1 MTSHLP
7 ILPRFLSRHGL
18 GLVALA
24 MTGIAVLA
32 VLAGEPAAQAAPPSD
47 ITVFIGTHGGK
58 GPGEGIFSARL
69 DLTTGHLSHLKLA
82 AAVERPTWL
91 MPDPKRPVLYAVSET
106 GNDGKAQGG
115 VYSFAVEPKTAT
127 LKLINRVESGGG
139 GATHLTYDRRLNT
152 VFVGNFGGGQVSA
165 FPVKPNGALSPLSSM
180 QTDFGHGPHPRQTM
194 AHAHGVT
201 VDPSGRF
208 LLSADMG
215 ADRVFVYR
223 FDAAT
228 KTLSPATK
236 PFEQMPAGSG
246 PRHLVFSPDGRFAFL
261 DTELSAQIFS
271 FRWDARAGRLTLIQS
286 QPIDKPAFKGEK
298 SAAEI
303 AVSRDGRFVYVS
315 NRGENS
321 LQVYAVDQKSG
332 RLTQL
337 QDIPGGGAIPWSFG
351 IDPSGRW
358 MIVANEPTSSIAVFR
373 IDPVTGKL
381 SPTGQTQSVF
391 KPVAIAFY
399 PP

>member
-1 MTSHLP
+1 MTPKLMS
-7 ILPRFLSRHGL
+7 
-18 GLVALA
+18 VLA
-24 MTGIAVLA
+24 MSGLA
-32 VLAGEPAAQAAPPSD
+32 LLSFAGAAQAVEAPGT
-47 ITVFIGTHGGK
+47 IAYIGTHGGN
-58 GPGEGIFSARL
+58 GPGEGIFSVRL
-69 DLTTGHLSHLKLA
+69 DPKTGRLSDLKLA
-82 AAVERPTWL
+82 ARIERPTWL
-91 MPDPKRPVLYAVSET
+91 MLDPKRPVLYAVSET

-115 VYSFAVEPKTAT
+115 VYSFAVDGKTAT
-127 LKLINRVESGGG
+127 LKQINRVASGGG
-139 GATHLTYDRRLNT
+139 GATHLTYDPRLDT
-152 VFVGNFGGGQVSA
+152 VFVGNFGGGQVGA

-180 QTDFGHGPHPRQTM
+180 QTDYGHGPHPRQTM
-194 AHAHGVT
+194 PHAHGVT
-201 VDPSGRF
+201 VDPSGKF
-208 LLSADMG
+208 VLSADMG

-223 FDAAT
+223 FDAVT
-228 KTLSPATK
+228 KTLSPAKK

-261 DTELSAQIFS
+261 DTELSAQIVS
-271 FRWDARAGRLTLIQS
+271 FRWDAQAGRLTQIQS

-298 SAAEI
+298 SAAEV
-303 AVSRDGRFVYVS
+303 AVSHDGRFVYVS

-332 RLTQL
+332 RLALL

-351 IDPSGRW
+351 IDPSGHW

-373 IDPVTGKL
+373 IDPITGKL
-381 SPTGQTQSVF
+381 SPTGLTQSVF

>member
-1 MTSHLP
+1 MTSNLTKLP
-7 ILPRFLSRHGL
+7 PHRLWWRLVRASLAMLCMSGP
-18 GLVALA
+18 GLVGAHA
-24 MTGIAVLA
+24 A
-32 VLAGEPAAQAAPPSD
+32 EPSGY
-47 ITVFIGTHGGK
+47 TVFIGTHGGN
-58 GPGEGIFSARL
+58 GPGEGIFSVRL
-69 DLTTGHLSHLKLA
+69 DPKTGHLSDLKLA
-82 AAVERPTWL
+82 ARIERPTWL
-91 MPDPKRPVLYAVSET
+91 VLDPKSPVLYAVSET

-115 VYSFAVEPKTAT
+115 VYSFAVDGATAT
-127 LKLINRVESGGG
+127 LKLINRVASGGG
-139 GATHLTYDRRLNT
+139 GATHLTYDPRLNT
-152 VFVGNFGGGQVSA
+152 VFVGNFGGGQVGA
-165 FPVKPNGALSPLSSM
+165 FPVKPDGGLNPLSSM
-180 QTDFGHGPHPRQTM
+180 QTDYGHGPHPRQTM

-201 VDPSGRF
+201 VDPSGHF
-208 LLSADMG
+208 VLSADMG
-215 ADRVFVYR
+215 ADRVFIYR

-228 KTLSPATK
+228 KKLSPAAA
-236 PFEQMPAGSG
+236 PFLQMPAGSG

-261 DTELSAQIFS
+261 DTELSAQIVS
-271 FRWDARAGRLTLIQS
+271 FRWDAQAGRLQQIQS
-286 QPIDKPAFKGEK
+286 QPIDKPSFKGEK

-303 AVSRDGRFVYVS
+303 AVSHDGRFVYVS

-321 LQVYAVDQKSG
+321 LEVYTVDQRSG

-351 IDPSGRW
+351 IDPSGHW

-373 IDPVTGKL
+373 IDPGTGKL